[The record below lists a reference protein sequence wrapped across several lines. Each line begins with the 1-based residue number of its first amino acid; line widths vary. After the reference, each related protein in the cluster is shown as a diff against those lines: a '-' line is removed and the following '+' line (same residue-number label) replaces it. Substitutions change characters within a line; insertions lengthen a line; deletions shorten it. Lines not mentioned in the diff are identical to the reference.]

1 MQRLPWR
8 QSGYA
13 RFRSIDCFG
22 SVTENVPYPTIP
34 EIDPLWES
42 QTLLSSI
49 RGLASMEEADIREA
63 EFLGI
68 SESLRIL
75 KSERM

>member
-1 MQRLPWR
+1 MQCFPLR

-13 RFRSIDCFG
+13 KFRSIDCFG
-22 SVTENVPYPTIP
+22 RVTEIVDDCTIP
-34 EIDPLWES
+34 EIDPLWALHS
-42 QTLLSSI
+42 ILAII
-49 RGLASMEEADIREA
+49 RGLVSMEEADIREA